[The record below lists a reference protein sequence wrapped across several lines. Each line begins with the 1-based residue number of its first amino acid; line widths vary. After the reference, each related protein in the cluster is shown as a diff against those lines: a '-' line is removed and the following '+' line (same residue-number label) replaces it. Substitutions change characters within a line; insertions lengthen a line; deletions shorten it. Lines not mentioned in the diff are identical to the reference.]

1 MMQQGS
7 KDVIIKIPFK
17 YNKGSIF
24 PVGIEDVMPNEL
36 QPHMTVDEWVV
47 FCSQLEAELE
57 IKGKKGD
64 SMNSEGKKQNHES

>member
-1 MMQQGS
+1 MQQGS
-7 KDVIIKIPFK
+7 KDATIKIPFQ

-24 PVGIEDVMPNEL
+24 PIGIGDVMPNEL
-36 QPHMTVDEWVV
+36 QPHMKDDEWVV

-64 SMNSEGKKQNHES
+64 SMKSEGKK